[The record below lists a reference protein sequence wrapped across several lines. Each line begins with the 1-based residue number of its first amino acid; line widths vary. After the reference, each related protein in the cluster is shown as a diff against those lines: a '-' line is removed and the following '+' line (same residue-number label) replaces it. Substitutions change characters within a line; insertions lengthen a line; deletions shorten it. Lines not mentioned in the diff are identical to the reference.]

1 MLGLRWKMECPHRA
15 QTPTAPQPRCDQRA
29 AVVAKCR
36 PRGASGI
43 QSAARIGTRGATAH
57 ISS

>member
-1 MLGLRWKMECPHRA
+1 MECPHRA